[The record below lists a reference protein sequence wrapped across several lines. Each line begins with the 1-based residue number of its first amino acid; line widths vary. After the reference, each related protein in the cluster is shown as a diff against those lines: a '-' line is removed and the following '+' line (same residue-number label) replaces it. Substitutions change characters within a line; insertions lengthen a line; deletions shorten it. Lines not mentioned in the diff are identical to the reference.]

1 MMKANVTGKIM
12 KRITAIMALCLLL
25 TACNGGDSSLA
36 SVDSSESGSSAVS
49 GDNSSDG
56 TDDAVVFC
64 DFVGDYPENPL
75 TLLTAS
81 KEEIAQMI
89 NAQPNMVCA
98 DNLYLDIPQ
107 SASVYNFCQYAT
119 HVSQFIY
126 PAEQYK
132 SDFMA
137 TFEYFFPDRELNMDY
152 LQYSKNLGYYDD
164 APHFDKGYVKDKENL
179 PDGVEFT
186 YDEMPDEISE
196 WPSTSPVYMELVSEI
211 GGGAGIINKGEAVQL
226 VGKKRYDWMTDSVVS
241 TDVYKKLSSVTGSC
255 FFDYFD
261 LVATYSPKSE
271 ESFNLLDGEVRICDA
286 VKFVEDY
293 LNNVPI
299 STGLTRNMR
308 TSVYKVEV
316 MKFDENTYGYYFT
329 TRAQFMGVNFEP
341 AVFGKGSRYEYNGSI
356 GDAFMIRSDDIDCIN
371 SFWGNSWTFD
381 IENCNSVVPVE
392 TAIENISQ
400 KMSSSVTFEV
410 DTVEFVYVEYYKKD
424 EEGYIDVDLYEGH
437 VSPAWRITMHNPN
450 DGYEYMCYVDAVD
463 GGNFRYYRRVG
474 EMSYDG

>member
-1 MMKANVTGKIM
+1 MKKV
-12 KRITAIMALCLLL
+12 TAIMVLCLLL
-25 TACNGGDSSLA
+25 TACNGGDSSVVSEDSSLA
-36 SVDSSESGSSAVS
+36 SENSSESGSSAVS
-49 GDNSSDG
+49 GDNSSDS
-56 TDDAVVFC
+56 TDDSVVFC

-81 KEEIAQMI
+81 KEDIAQMI

-98 DNLYLDIPQ
+98 ENLYLNIPQ
-107 SASVYNFCQYAT
+107 SASVYNFCEYAT

-126 PAEQYK
+126 SAEQYT

-152 LQYSKNLGYYDD
+152 LQYRKYLGYYDN
-164 APHFDKGYVKDKENL
+164 APHFDEGYVKDNENL
-179 PDGVEFT
+179 PDGVKFT
-186 YDEMPDEISE
+186 YNEMPEEVSE
-196 WPSTSPVYMELVSEI
+196 WPSSSPIYMELVNEI
-211 GGGAGIINKGEAVQL
+211 GAGSGIINKGEAVQF
-226 VGKKRYDWMTDSVVS
+226 VGKKRYEWQSESIVS
-241 TDVYKKLSSVTGSC
+241 SDVYNKLSSFSH
-255 FFDYFD
+255 FDYFD
-261 LVATYSPKSE
+261 VVATYSPQSE

-293 LNNVPI
+293 LNNAPI

-308 TSVYKVEV
+308 TSVYKVQV
-316 MKFDENTYGYYFT
+316 MKLDENTYGYYFQT
-329 TRAQFMGVNFEP
+329 CAQFMGVNFEP
-341 AVFGKGSRYEYNGSI
+341 AVLGSGSNYDYYGSI
-356 GDAFMIRSDDIDCIN
+356 GEAFMIRSDDVDYIN
-371 SFWGNSWTFD
+371 SFWGTSWTFD
-381 IENCNSVVPVE
+381 IENCSSVVPVE

-410 DTVEFVYVEYYKKD
+410 DTVEFVYVEYYKTD
-424 EEGYIDVDLYEGH
+424 ENGYIDVDLYEGH

-474 EMSYDG
+474 EMSFDG